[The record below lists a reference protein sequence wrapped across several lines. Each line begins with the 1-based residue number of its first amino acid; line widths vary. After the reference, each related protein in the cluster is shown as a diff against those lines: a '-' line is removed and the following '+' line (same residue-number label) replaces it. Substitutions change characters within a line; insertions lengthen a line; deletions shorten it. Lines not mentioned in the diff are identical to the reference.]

1 MQKERAVNENSE
13 IARREDIWTAAI
25 VQYGIA
31 LSAMVGIASAQR
43 YLLSRCIP
51 LHVIERV
58 LCAPIDARR
67 TTTRAKVQTE

>member
-13 IARREDIWTAAI
+13 IARREDAWTAAI

-31 LSAMVGIASAQR
+31 LSAIVGIASAQR

-67 TTTRAKVQTE
+67 TPMRAKVPTE

>member
-1 MQKERAVNENSE
+1 VNENSE
-13 IARREDIWTAAI
+13 IARREDAWTAAI

-31 LSAMVGIASAQR
+31 LSAIVGIASAQR

-67 TTTRAKVQTE
+67 TPTRAKVQTE